1 MQTNEFWVEI
11 GENFLD
17 ILDNNQL
24 SDLQDLY

>member
-24 SDLQDLY
+24 NDLQDIY

>member
-24 SDLQDLY
+24 NDLQGIY